1 MRSDCA
7 SIRQAAATRSSS
19 ERRRRAELD
28 ELVARGPFGK
38 AGAPEL
44 AAEIEE
50 LLREA
55 GLIEA

>member
-1 MRSDCA
+1 VIDVEETSALR
-7 SIRQAAATRSSS
+7 AALGRVGVWSFALEAQSSAT
-19 ERRRRAELD
+19 EREA
-28 ELVARGPFGK
+28 
-38 AGAPEL
+38 